1 MDINFSN
8 DYIIDSWLKKQSAPV
23 KSVRAALQCFIKIA
37 GMADVADIDFEPLV
51 PPARKSLQKKRKA
64 ISPAKEKE
72 KDMVRE
78 KKESYAQPPGED
90 SQEDAGKIPEEKTHE
105 EKAAAKPDSAQEAES
120 SALDGES
127 GASNEDSGKVPNEE
141 NGGSEDKAPGSGD
154 KELNESV
161 ETLMGD
167 FLNN

>member
-1 MDINFSN
+1 MDINLSN
-8 DYIIDSWLKKQSAPV
+8 DFILDSWVKKQAAPV
-23 KSVRAALQCFIKIA
+23 KSVRAALHCFIKIA
-37 GMADVADIDFEPLV
+37 GMGDVAEIDFD
-51 PPARKSLQKKRKA
+51 SLISAGKRSQKKSKA
-64 ISPAKEKE
+64 APAKEK
-72 KDMVRE
+72 DAVRD
-78 KKESYAQPPGED
+78 KKESYAQPPSED

-127 GASNEDSGKVPNEE
+127 GASNEDSEKVPNEE

>member
-1 MDINFSN
+1 MDINLSN
-8 DYIIDSWLKKQSAPV
+8 DFIIDSWLKKQSSPP
-23 KSVRAALQCFIKIA
+23 KSVRAALHCFIKIA
-37 GMADVADIDFEPLV
+37 GMADVADIDFEPLIS
-51 PPARKSLQKKRKA
+51 AGKRSQKKSKA
-64 ISPAKEKE
+64 APAKEK
-72 KDMVRE
+72 DAVRD
-78 KKESYAQPPGED
+78 KKESYAQPPSED

-127 GASNEDSGKVPNEE
+127 GASNEDSEKVPNEE